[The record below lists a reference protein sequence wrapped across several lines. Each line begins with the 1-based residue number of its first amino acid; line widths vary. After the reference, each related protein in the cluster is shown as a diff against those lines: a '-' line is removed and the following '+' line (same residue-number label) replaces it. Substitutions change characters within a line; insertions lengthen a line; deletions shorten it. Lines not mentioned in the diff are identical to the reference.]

1 MERNKLKR
9 KREVGINIRG
19 EFHAPESQECQS
31 IVNSISILHNIIAR
45 NAKQQQKDFKLGPM
59 NEKALI
65 KAYPYTNH
73 LNETQLNVLEISLN
87 DDIEL
92 AWKRQINKLYSK
104 NI

>member
-9 KREVGINIRG
+9 KKEVGINIRG
-19 EFHAPESQECQS
+19 EFHAPESQECRS
-31 IVNSISILHNIIAR
+31 ILNSISILHNIIAR
-45 NAKQQQKDFKLGPM
+45 HAIQQRRDFKLGPM
-59 NEKALI
+59 SEKALI
-65 KAYPYTNH
+65 KAYLYSNH
-73 LNETQLNVLEISLN
+73 LNETQLNIVEMSLN